1 MLDLCVM
8 VGYVVG
14 TITSGRE
21 VMDIMDQIKFE
32 DYMGWH
38 KWMKRIPCIP
48 VKEGWSIK
56 PLPPFGGAVAR
67 FRVEL
72 PSGESKSIYLD
83 CYDRL
88 GCVGEPYWE
97 VFPVGGD
104 VGRCLMDEV
113 DQLVN
118 LIEAD

>member
-1 MLDLCVM
+1 
-8 VGYVVG
+8 
-14 TITSGRE
+14 
-21 VMDIMDQIKFE
+21 MDILDRYKIEEEME
-32 DYMGWH
+32 WR
-38 KWMKRIPCIP
+38 KWMKRIPAIP
-48 VKEGWSIK
+48 AKDGWKIK

-72 PSGESKSIYLD
+72 PSGESKSVYLD
-83 CYDRL
+83 CYDNL

-97 VFPVGGD
+97 VYPVGDD
-104 VGRCLMDEV
+104 VSRCLIDEV